1 MTALDFPS
9 ERYVEGFRHGR
20 ADRLLGFRLWTAYT
34 ASGDYGRGYRFGHIN
49 PQGGIVEEEQVR
61 QKLNELAMV
70 EMEAEALAKKKD
82 EAKLGALDDMERQ
95 VLKAIESRNKDI
107 DAEFVQEEKALVS
120 HESALR
126 VEIQKGVEDLA
137 RTVKGLAR
145 MAVYTAPKDLVDVKQ
160 LKGYAAAH
168 PEVLPFFSKSK
179 PSVSIRRIEVKIEV
193 KEGDPLPF

>member
-1 MTALDFPS
+1 M
-9 ERYVEGFRHGR
+9 
-20 ADRLLGFRLWTAYT
+20 
-34 ASGDYGRGYRFGHIN
+34 
-49 PQGGIVEEEQVR
+49 EEEQVR

-70 EMEAEALAKKKD
+70 EMETEALAKKKA
-82 EAKLGALDDMERQ
+82 EAKLGAMDEMERQ
-95 VLKAIESRNKDI
+95 VLRAIETRNKDI

-126 VEIQKGVEDLA
+126 VEIQKGVEELA

-160 LKGYAAAH
+160 LKGYSAAH

-179 PSVSIRRIEVKIEV
+179 PSVSIRKIEAKIEV

>member
-1 MTALDFPS
+1 MTAPDFPS
-9 ERYVEGFRHGR
+9 ELYVEGFRHGR
-20 ADRLLGFRLWTAYT
+20 ADRLLGLRLWTAYS
-34 ASGDYGRGYRFGHIN
+34 ASGDYGRGYRFGHTN

-70 EMEAEALAKKKD
+70 EMESEALARKKA
-82 EAKLGALDDMERQ
+82 EAINGSLDDMERQ
-95 VLKAIESRNKDI
+95 VLKAIEARNKEI
-107 DAEFVQEEKALVS
+107 DAEFIQEEKALVS

-179 PSVSIRRIEVKIEV
+179 ASVSIRRIEAKIEV

>member
-1 MTALDFPS
+1 M
-9 ERYVEGFRHGR
+9 
-20 ADRLLGFRLWTAYT
+20 
-34 ASGDYGRGYRFGHIN
+34 
-49 PQGGIVEEEQVR
+49 EEEQVR

-70 EMEAEALAKKKD
+70 EMETEALAKKKAQ
-82 EAKLGALDDMERQ
+82 AKLDELDDMERR
-95 VLKAIESRNKDI
+95 VLAAIKARDAEI

-126 VEIQKGVEDLA
+126 VEIQKGVEELA

-179 PSVSIRRIEVKIEV
+179 PSVSIRKIEAKIEV